1 MSQISGHA
9 DNHKE
14 GNDFIPSS
22 KWGDCV
28 LADVEL
34 IKSNLL
40 DIEKKIAPCKPR
52 IIGVTKYYGVDAV
65 VEGYKAGLRDFA
77 ESRVLDAISKL
88 EALPQEIKQNS
99 TFHFIGHLQTNKAEK
114 AVKHFDYIHSVDS
127 LKLAKIISETACQ
140 LNKREKILLQVN
152 LANEEQKFGYTKEGL
167 KKDFKDIYNLL
178 GLDVV
183 GLMCMAPFDASD
195 EELRAFLIIVICAV
209 SFITINLYLTFKP
222 SPIPKRF
229 YHTYPFVATT
239 NIFEGNFRKNS
250 NIIFFLLI

>member
-14 GNDFIPSS
+14 GNYFIPSS
-22 KWGDCV
+22 QWGNCV

-167 KKDFKDIYNLL
+167 KEDFKEIYNLL

-195 EELRAFLIIVICAV
+195 EELRALFKRMREFKTEIEGEFDVVLPELSMGMSNDYEIAV
-209 SFITINLYLTFKP
+209 AEGATMIRIGRKLFK
-222 SPIPKRF
+222 
-229 YHTYPFVATT
+229 
-239 NIFEGNFRKNS
+239 
-250 NIIFFLLI
+250 